1 MSDSRAETATLA
13 PSSGQFRKKPVVIE
27 ARQLGHD
34 YDQDCE
40 IIRWAGARAAGELY
54 GPNAVAVIPTLEGEH
69 VASTGDW
76 IIRGVYG
83 EFYPCKP
90 DIFAATYEPVTQ
102 TTQRPHELFVRCS
115 TEFVEMIQG
124 KPSFPVTIQIEKV
137 ENGELFFVATRHE
150 CTPRRDD
157 VTATE
162 IEAIALQYD
171 RECRGGIGRGD
182 IDLELAQRLAAW
194 FNALLAPAAAGR

>member
-1 MSDSRAETATLA
+1 MTMRLN
-13 PSSGQFRKKPVVIE
+13 
-27 ARQLGHD
+27 
-34 YDQDCE
+34 
-40 IIRWAGARAAGELY
+40 RAAYEKMIAEDIAWLEQQ
-54 GPNAVAVIPTLEGEH
+54 PRTLERDHILVVLQHAVGYEYGATGSREKYESLKEMGILRMDDT
-69 VASTGDW
+69 VST
-76 IIRGVYG
+76 
-83 EFYPCKP
+83 P
-90 DIFAATYEPVTQ
+90 
-102 TTQRPHELFVRCS
+102 TQRPHELFVRCS